1 MTIATVE
8 MDRLTVAV
16 EVVKRLGKYRA
27 LEAGNPAVPPIP
39 NPLGEGFTGV
49 DLDGATFRARIGVAD
64 ALNGVQKRI
73 TLGRSKDADFAA
85 YMYRVAHVAL
95 YGSYSWAAE
104 SLCDGEKTLIEMT
117 RRAALTG

>member
-1 MTIATVE
+1 MTVATAGT
-8 MDRLTVAV
+8 DRLAVAV

-49 DLDGATFRARIGVAD
+49 DLDGTTFRARIGVAD

-117 RRAALTG
+117 RRAVLNG